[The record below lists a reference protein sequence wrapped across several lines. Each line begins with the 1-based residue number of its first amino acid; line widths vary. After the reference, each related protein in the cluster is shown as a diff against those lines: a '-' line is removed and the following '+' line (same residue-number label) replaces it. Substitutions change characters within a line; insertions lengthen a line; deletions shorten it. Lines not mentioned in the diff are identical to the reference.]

1 MKTKKIVSR
10 LALPVIVFYSF
21 FSCDSDNSDPQVAPT
36 PQLNPLSGQEIRIP
50 ADGGRFD
57 IRYRIDD
64 PIEGVSVEA
73 SSQAGWIDGF
83 EYGDGKVSFS
93 ATENP
98 TPEVREAEITVS
110 YSDQSFTVKARQ
122 DGSAPEPEIDILSER
137 EIETDFA
144 GGAFEIRYTILHPTT
159 GGGTLRVAVKETGW
173 ITDIE
178 TTEELVKFTVA
189 QNNATESREN
199 TITLSYEEAT
209 AEIIVKQK
217 GKSGGA
223 YDYEFPAPRL
233 DGFYYGDA
241 YSPGAGNYWFFLN
254 DKGLDED
261 GNAMP
266 NGTYF
271 LIDLYSDIAPDPSN
285 ARIPTGVFTLDPS
298 PFASCAKG
306 TFSRQNSRYYTTDEN
321 GKTVET
327 RALDT
332 GTLKITESG
341 NGYLIELDCMTNET
355 NKLWYVYYSG
365 DTLLENQ
372 AY

>member
-83 EYGDGKVSFS
+83 EYGGGKVSFS

-159 GGGTLRVAVKETGW
+159 GGGR
-173 ITDIE
+173 
-178 TTEELVKFTVA
+178 
-189 QNNATESREN
+189 
-199 TITLSYEEAT
+199 
-209 AEIIVKQK
+209 
-217 GKSGGA
+217 SGS
-223 YDYEFPAPRL
+223 L
-233 DGFYYGDA
+233 
-241 YSPGAGNYWFFLN
+241 
-254 DKGLDED
+254 
-261 GNAMP
+261 
-266 NGTYF
+266 
-271 LIDLYSDIAPDPSN
+271 
-285 ARIPTGVFTLDPS
+285 
-298 PFASCAKG
+298 
-306 TFSRQNSRYYTTDEN
+306 
-321 GKTVET
+321 
-327 RALDT
+327 
-332 GTLKITESG
+332 
-341 NGYLIELDCMTNET
+341 
-355 NKLWYVYYSG
+355 
-365 DTLLENQ
+365 
-372 AY
+372 